1 MAQRKRNPNF
11 QPLGTYNEPEE
22 NTEDVV
28 LSNDNLYSVTIK
40 DKRFGQR
47 KLTFDFTD
55 VPVERLIGYA
65 VAHLRIRYKQSI
77 VDDEV
82 TEWPAVLD
90 EVIRVADIPSGRVR
104 LTGQQKLVRDIQ
116 KLGLSQEELVRMLGI
131 DISLLGK

>member
-1 MAQRKRNPNF
+1 MAPKKP
-11 QPLGTYNEPEE
+11 TTTTDDH
-22 NTEDVV
+22 TEVTAV
-28 LSNDNLYSVTIK
+28 SADNIYAVSIK
-40 DKRFGQR
+40 DKRFGER
-47 KLTFDFTD
+47 TLRFDFTD
-55 VPVERLIGYA
+55 VPQERLIDYA

-90 EVIRVADIPSGRVR
+90 EVIRVVDIPSGRVR

-116 KLGLSQEELVRMLGI
+116 KLGLSQDELMKMLGI